1 MTKRPS
7 ASLGRRLLPA
17 VAMTTAASGLVA
29 LLDRPSSSTA
39 DDVGV
44 DSAALPDQGAG
55 AVLVASEPPVVSSTL
70 PVVVEPTSP
79 AAIPPAT
86 GPVQQPVATD
96 APAATVALAATAAP
110 VSVETTTAVAPA
122 ACDGQVFDGPKVST
136 IWGPVQVEAMVSTN
150 ARICDI
156 VVLRSPDD
164 RRKSREINHDALPIL
179 HTRVIKAQSASI
191 RAVSGATVTSNA
203 YVRSLQAI
211 LDGVAVVAGTT
222 TETIAANEG

>member
-1 MTKRPS
+1 
-7 ASLGRRLLPA
+7 
-17 VAMTTAASGLVA
+17 MTTAASGLVA

-44 DSAALPDQGAG
+44 DAAALPDQGA
-55 AVLVASEPPVVSSTL
+55 VLIASEPPVVSSTL
-70 PVVVEPTSP
+70 PVVVEQTSP
-79 AAIPPAT
+79 ASIPPVT
-86 GPVQQPVATD
+86 GPVQQPVATE
-96 APAATVALAATAAP
+96 APVVAEAP
-110 VSVETTTAVAPA
+110 VSVETTTAVASA

-136 IWGPVQVEAMVSTN
+136 IWGPVQVEAMVSTSGQ
-150 ARICDI
+150 ICDI

-191 RAVSGATVTSNA
+191 RGVSGATVTSNA

-211 LDGVAVVAGTT
+211 LDGVAGITI
-222 TETIAANEG
+222 ETIEANEG